1 MDDKDN
7 EFKLKNYVDFESHIN
22 HSKIIDNKNKK
33 IIKKISIWKVLIFI
47 LKVTFLGFGGGN
59 AILPIIKKDVIDLNK
74 WMSEE
79 EFDDIVIMTNS
90 LPGASVVET
99 ISYIAISL
107 LGKFKGIL
115 VTFFGLIPH
124 ILLML
129 GLFLVGSKYIPI
141 HYMSVL
147 FVCIIPV
154 IIAMLISFGIK
165 YLKKAN
171 KSLSMPVLLLWFFT
185 TFLFCLF
192 APAPFNI
199 PAIIIIFAF
208 IFIFFLGKWK
218 DRQRKK

>member
-1 MDDKDN
+1 M
-7 EFKLKNYVDFESHIN
+7 
-22 HSKIIDNKNKK
+22 
-33 IIKKISIWKVLIFI
+33 IKKVSILKVLVFI

-59 AILPIIKKDVIDLNK
+59 AILPIIKKDVVDLNK
-74 WMSEE
+74 WITED

-99 ISYIAISL
+99 ISYIAILL
-107 LGKFKGIL
+107 LGKWKGIL

-129 GLFLVGSKYIPI
+129 GLFLIGSEYIPI

-147 FVCIIPV
+147 FVCVIPV

-165 YLKKAN
+165 YIKKAN
-171 KSLSMPVLLLWFFT
+171 KDLSMPKLLFWFWT

-192 APAPFNI
+192 VPAPFNI

-208 IFIFFLGKWK
+208 LFIFLLGKWK
-218 DRQRKK
+218 DRKKNK